1 MKTLRKILFIYNPH
15 AGKELIKTHL
25 SDILIALQRPDS
37 LTTVF
42 PTSGRGDAYRFALEH
57 GCEYDEVIVSGG
69 DGTLHEVVNGLMQ
82 HPIDKRPPV
91 GYVPAGSTNDFA
103 VSHALPSVM
112 VESAQVI
119 ASGTPRRFDIGR
131 FNRDYFTY
139 VAAFGSFTDVTYD
152 TPQDI
157 KNVFGH
163 LAYVAEGARRLSTY
177 RPLHVKVKADDEE
190 IEGDF
195 IVGLVANSTSV
206 GGMKLPYTDI
216 SLQDGVLEL
225 VLIRMQS
232 GLDLLNLLSD
242 VVAGQ
247 FDSEVIIYRKI
258 HRVTFESDIPIAW
271 TLDGEFGGAMSQAEV
286 EALPLAME
294 LICPAEENQVEA

>member
-1 MKTLRKILFIYNPH
+1 METFRKLLFLYNPH
-15 AGKELIKTHL
+15 AGKEQIKTHL
-25 SDILIALQRPDS
+25 SDILIALQRPGW

-42 PTSGRGDAYRFALEH
+42 PTSGPKDAFHFAAEH
-57 GCEYDEVIVSGG
+57 GTEYDEIVVSGG

-82 HPIDKRPPV
+82 YPKDERPPV

-103 VSHALPSVM
+103 VSHAIPSSM
-112 VESAQVI
+112 TDSAAMIV
-119 ASGTPRRFDIGR
+119 SGQPQSFDIGR
-131 FNRDYFTY
+131 FNDQYFTY

-163 LAYVAEGARRLSTY
+163 LAYVAEGAKRLPSY
-177 RPLHVKVKADDEE
+177 RPLHIKVMADEEE

-216 SLQDGVLEL
+216 SLRDGVCEL
-225 VLIRMQS
+225 VLIRMQG

-247 FDSEVIIYRKI
+247 FDSEVIIYRKVQ
-258 HRVTFESDIPIAW
+258 HVTIESETPIAW
-271 TLDGEFGGAMSQAEV
+271 TLDGEFGGSLTRAEI
-286 EALPLAME
+286 EALPLAMNF
-294 LICPAEENQVEA
+294 ICEAEQEQ